1 MRSKSAWQS
10 AFGEIEEGS
19 ERDEKNLISSFE
31 LKENIRLFLIFQRN
45 NLTLQ
50 SKLLHMDLHTRK
62 LQFIQE
68 FLRLANDSIIEKF
81 EKMLQ
86 QERKKIVERDI
97 SPMTLAQYEQRINNA
112 IDDLKNNRVTTAKK
126 LKKEIASWK

>member
-1 MRSKSAWQS
+1 
-10 AFGEIEEGS
+10 
-19 ERDEKNLISSFE
+19 
-31 LKENIRLFLIFQRN
+31 
-45 NLTLQ
+45 
-50 SKLLHMDLHTRK
+50 MDLQTRK

-86 QERKKIVERDI
+86 QERKKIVEQDI

>member
-1 MRSKSAWQS
+1 
-10 AFGEIEEGS
+10 
-19 ERDEKNLISSFE
+19 
-31 LKENIRLFLIFQRN
+31 
-45 NLTLQ
+45 
-50 SKLLHMDLHTRK
+50 MDIQTRK

-86 QERKKIVERDI
+86 QERKKIVEQDI